1 MLDHI
6 NYQFNSYKF
15 YIFYYTMNPKYALQ
29 GKIKKKIKRKKKRTL
44 GSIIVLFSDQ
54 QK

>member
-1 MLDHI
+1 
-6 NYQFNSYKF
+6 
-15 YIFYYTMNPKYALQ
+15 MNPKYALQ
-29 GKIKKKIKRKKKRTL
+29 GKFKKKIKRKKKRTL

>member
-29 GKIKKKIKRKKKRTL
+29 GKIKKKLKEKRRGL
-44 GSIIVLFSDQ
+44 WGP
-54 QK
+54 